1 MALWINCSLSKPEQR
16 AFAFR
21 RGSGPLHFFLIFLFR
36 RQQLHLDRPN
46 RERSTMR
53 LRRMPG
59 LRAFRVCRI
68 KSQSEEHATDPPFH
82 RQFALSEVWSVAEVP
97 PAAISC
103 GQVFAPFGR
112 LLPFRGLS
120 SLKAFRN
127 ACEASSHGRRLRVA
141 TFSSALSTLG
151 RRCYLEQ
158 ILARGVS
165 LSKSRC
171 SVRTRM
177 CLPTMTRQCLFRQR
191 FGRPISSSRRYSDI
205 SPVQLSLSI
214 SNQDQMV

>member
-1 MALWINCSLSKPEQR
+1 MPGSR
-16 AFAFR
+16 AFFR
-21 RGSGPLHFFLIFLFR
+21 
-36 RQQLHLDRPN
+36 D
-46 RERSTMR
+46 
-53 LRRMPG
+53 
-59 LRAFRVCRI
+59 CRI
-68 KSQSEEHATDPPFH
+68 KIQSEASAADLLFP
-82 RQFALSEVWSVAEVP
+82 RQFAPPEVSSAAEDP
-97 PAAISC
+97 PAAVSC

-177 CLPTMTRQCLFRQR
+177 CLPTMTRQCLFSAAFRTADQ
-191 FGRPISSSRRYSDI
+191 FI
-205 SPVQLSLSI
+205 SPIFRHKSSAT
-214 SNQDQMV
+214 